1 MIVRILG
8 EGQFDITDA
17 CFESLNVLD
26 DAVEKAVE
34 AGDEAAFRPALAALL
49 AGVRAEGVP
58 HDPESLDESDLI
70 LPPEDASIDEV
81 REMLGDEG
89 LIPG

>member
-34 AGDEAAFRPALAALL
+34 DGDEEAFRPALAALL
-49 AGVRAEGVP
+49 AGVRSEGVP
-58 HDPESLDESDLI
+58 HDPDSLDESDLI

-81 REMLGDEG
+81 RGMLGDEG

>member
-17 CFESLNVLD
+17 CFASLNVLD

-81 REMLGDEG
+81 RDMLGDEG

>member
-34 AGDEAAFRPALAALL
+34 DGDEAAFRPALAALL